1 MSAFSDLHQLAE
13 ATLVAALAT
22 QRQPPVAPTTAPTTA
37 RRLWLV
43 RHDDGAWFS
52 HSFTPTATEAEVRDW
67 YPQAEIKAELEEKE
81 EEEPGIGVRLADD
94 RITCRQCRHL
104 SGRRCQAA
112 ARRELAQV
120 APWHEPDPARH
131 HACYGYLPLTNDT
144 DQRPGAERWP
154 SLAWMRP
161 AAST

>member
-67 YPQAEIKAELEEKE
+67 YPQAEIKAELEE

-131 HACYGYLPLTNDT
+131 HACYGFIPLANDT

-154 SLAWMRP
+154 CLAWMRP